1 MQMDEEDSMA
11 MDDLVENL
19 RKYLLEAHESQL

>member
-1 MQMDEEDSMA
+1 MQMDEEDSMT
-11 MDDLVENL
+11 MDGLVENL